1 MITNLDALKANI
13 SDAHGVILTENH
25 FMKAL
30 IDQGLVTDAQYTDS
44 SAINSATLALYDVI
58 IESAG
63 FSEGGLSYSVN
74 IEGVKQAKAAL
85 EKRMGLTDDKNE
97 IKSPKVW

>member
-1 MITNLDALKANI
+1 MITNLQALRANI

-30 IDQGLVTDAQYTDS
+30 IDQGLITDAPYADS
-44 SAINSATLALYDVI
+44 SAINSATLILYDVI

-63 FSEGGLSYSVN
+63 FSEGGISYSVN
-74 IEGVKQAKAAL
+74 VEGVKQAKAAL
-85 EKRMGLTDDKNE
+85 EERMGLTDKKNE